1 MLFLLAFGWC
11 LSKILVIAG
20 TLLSQN
26 FLVLARFHSSLV
38 ARHITHLELEVPSP
52 LRQGGPGQPA
62 AQPDH

>member
-26 FLVLARFHSSLV
+26 FLVLARFLSSLE
-38 ARHITHLELEVPSP
+38 APSSTHQELEVPSP
-52 LRQGGPGQPA
+52 LRQG
-62 AQPDH
+62 